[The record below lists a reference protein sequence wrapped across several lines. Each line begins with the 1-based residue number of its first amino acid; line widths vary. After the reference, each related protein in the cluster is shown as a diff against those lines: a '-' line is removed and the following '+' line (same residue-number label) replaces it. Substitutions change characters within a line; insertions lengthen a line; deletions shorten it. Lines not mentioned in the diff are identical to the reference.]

1 MNIADALGP
10 RYAAE
15 TSNSNSTSNSSNSS
29 DSTSQTEFGKDEF
42 LKLLVAQLKNQDPM
56 NPMDNQEFVSQLATF
71 TSLEQ
76 LMSINKGVS
85 KLAGT
90 DSSTETQ
97 ETAAS

>member
-1 MNIADALGP
+1 MSIVNALGP
-10 RYAAE
+10 RYIADA
-15 TSNSNSTSNSSNSS
+15 SSSKSTSDNSSSS
-29 DSTSQTEFGKDEF
+29 SSTSSTEFGKDEF

-90 DSSTETQ
+90 DDSTDGQ
-97 ETAAS
+97 ETVVS